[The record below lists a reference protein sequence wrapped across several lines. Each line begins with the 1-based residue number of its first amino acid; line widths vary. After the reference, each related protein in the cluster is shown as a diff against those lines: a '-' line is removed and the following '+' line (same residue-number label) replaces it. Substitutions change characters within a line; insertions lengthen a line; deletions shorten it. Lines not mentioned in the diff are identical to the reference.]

1 MTSTT
6 PVELIA
12 MSDLP
17 DYRISKE
24 DVDPRGWNVVDSN
37 GVPIGT
43 ASDLIIDLQGLIAR
57 YIVCS
62 VSRGTAREV
71 LIPTGF
77 ARLESESCT
86 VHLDFVTALDIEGMP
101 THIGLPLSDEFSARM
116 ETAITGTPPAAA
128 ADEPKIVRRNQ

>member
-1 MTSTT
+1 MNSTA

-17 DYRISKE
+17 DYRICKE
-24 DVDPRGWNVVDSN
+24 DADPRGWNVVDSN

-43 ASDLIIDLQGLIAR
+43 VSDLIIDLQALIAR

-77 ARLESESCT
+77 ARIENESCT
-86 VHLDFVTALDIEGMP
+86 VHLDFVTALDIEALP
-101 THIGLPLSDEFSARM
+101 THTGLPLSEEFSAQM
-116 ETAITGTPPAAA
+116 ETAITGTPPAT
-128 ADEPKIVRRNQ
+128 ADDPKIVRRNS

>member
-1 MTSTT
+1 MNSTA

-17 DYRISKE
+17 DYRIPKE
-24 DVDPRGWNVVDSN
+24 EADPRGWQVVDSN
-37 GVPIGT
+37 GVPVGT
-43 ASDLIIDLQGLIAR
+43 ASDLIIDLQGMIAR

-77 ARLESESCT
+77 ARLENESCT
-86 VHLDFVTALDIEGMP
+86 VHLDFVTALDIDALP
-101 THIGLPLSDEFSARM
+101 THTGLPLTEEFSAQM

-128 ADEPKIVRRNQ
+128 ADVPKIVRRNS